1 MVSNLINTERYTTD
15 NSNRLYHSILPFFNF
30 YWEPVLSVI
39 CILLRREMDKPFNR
53 SQGGMKMTQRNR
65 MLFLVIAVITLAFI
79 IAGPA
84 SAKVIKW
91 KMATS
96 WPAGIPLYTDGAEA
110 FAKRVA
116 SMSDGR
122 LKIRV
127 TAAGTLCGPLETTES
142 VAKGVVDLCHS
153 WPGYDIGRD
162 PTACLF
168 GGYAGGMESVAMMH
182 WLYYGGG
189 AKMWSEWAME
199 TFGVVAFPMGNRPP
213 EAFAHS
219 HVPIRSLADLKG
231 IKFRTVG
238 AWAQILPGLGASVVS
253 MAGNEV
259 FPALERKVL
268 DATEWATPGE
278 NIISGMHEVAK
289 YVIVPGVHQ
298 PSAPFNLYINKDK
311 WAGLPKDLQAIVET
325 AAQDVTFTMWMKIGR
340 LDMDAME
347 VFKKQGNEVIFLDS
361 ETQKK
366 GHELGQEWAKKHA
379 EKNAWF
385 KKVFESQ
392 VAFEKQWNAVG
403 KIRYFDR

>member
-1 MVSNLINTERYTTD
+1 MFFAKKTSWLI
-15 NSNRLYHSILPFFNF
+15 
-30 YWEPVLSVI
+30 LSLVVI
-39 CILLRREMDKPFNR
+39 I
-53 SQGGMKMTQRNR
+53 G
-65 MLFLVIAVITLAFI
+65 LALM
-79 IAGPA
+79 AQPA
-84 SAKVIKW
+84 MAAKKFKW

-96 WPAGIPLYTDGAEA
+96 WPSGIPLYTDGADA
-110 FAKRVA
+110 FAKKVDA
-116 SMSDGR
+116 MSDGR

-127 TAAGTLCGPLETTES
+127 TAAGTLCGPLETTEA
-142 VAKGVVDLCHS
+142 VANGVVDLAHS
-153 WPGYDIGRD
+153 WPGYDVGRD

-189 AKMWSEWAME
+189 AKLWADWAMDV
-199 TFGVVAFPMGNRPP
+199 FGVVAFPMGNRPP

-219 HVPIRSLADLKG
+219 HKPIRSLADLNG

-238 AWAQILPGLGASVVS
+238 AWAQILPKLGASVVS

-259 FPALERKVL
+259 FPALERKVI

-278 NIISGMHEVAK
+278 NIISGFHEVAK

-311 WAGLPKDLQAIVET
+311 WAALPKDLQEIVAT
-325 AAQDVTFTMWMKIGR
+325 AAEEITFSLWMKIGR

-347 VFKKQGNEVIFLDS
+347 VFKKQGNEVIFLDA

-366 GHELGQEWAKKHA
+366 AHELGQEWAHEHA
-379 EKNAWF
+379 AKNDWF
-385 KKVFESQ
+385 KKVFDSQ
-392 VAFEKQWNAVG
+392 VTFEKQWDSVG
-403 KIRYFDR
+403 KIRYFTR

>member
-1 MVSNLINTERYTTD
+1 M
-15 NSNRLYHSILPFFNF
+15 HSEKRFNWMILSIVLALTLAMMAQ
-30 YWEPVLSVI
+30 PVLA
-39 CILLRREMDKPFNR
+39 EKKF
-53 SQGGMKMTQRNR
+53 
-65 MLFLVIAVITLAFI
+65 
-79 IAGPA
+79 
-84 SAKVIKW
+84 KW

-96 WPAGIPLYTDGAEA
+96 WPAGIPLYTDGADA
-110 FAKRVA
+110 FAKKVEA
-116 SMSDGR
+116 MSNGR

-127 TAAGTLCGPLETTES
+127 TAAGTLCGPLETTEA
-142 VAKGVVDLCHS
+142 VAKGVVDLSHS

-182 WLYYGGG
+182 WLYYGDG
-189 AKMWSEWAME
+189 ANMWADWAMD

-219 HVPIRSLADLKG
+219 HVAIRSLADLKG

-259 FPALERKVL
+259 FPALERKVI

-278 NIISGMHEVAK
+278 NIISGLHEIAK

-311 WAGLPKDLQAIVET
+311 WAALPKDLQEIVAT
-325 AAQDVTFTMWMKIGR
+325 AAQDTTFSLWMKIGR
-340 LDMDAME
+340 LDMNAME

-366 GHELGQEWAKKHA
+366 AHELGQAWAKDYA
-379 EKNAWF
+379 AKNAWF
-385 KKVFESQ
+385 KKVFDSQ

-403 KIRYFDR
+403 KIRFFDR